1 MSRNRQS
8 IGHAAVVRFLPKEML
23 QPLHHSHRVNRNC
36 LNLAL
41 FYLRHAF
48 GFNTFSVTRMCSD
61 RQRVGLRPLQRCRLV
76 APFGHAAMSE
86 LSLLSGVNRT
96 SQLRPPTSEFD
107 PGCVKT
113 RTSV

>member
-8 IGHAAVVRFLPKEML
+8 IGHAAVVGVLPKEML

-48 GFNTFSVTRMCSD
+48 GFNTFSVTRRCSD

-76 APFGHAAMSE
+76 AQMRSADGVAQCPSSE
-86 LSLLSGVNRT
+86 AKRKT
-96 SQLRPPTSEFD
+96 YAPCEFFVPNSD
-107 PGCVKT
+107 IT
-113 RTSV
+113 L